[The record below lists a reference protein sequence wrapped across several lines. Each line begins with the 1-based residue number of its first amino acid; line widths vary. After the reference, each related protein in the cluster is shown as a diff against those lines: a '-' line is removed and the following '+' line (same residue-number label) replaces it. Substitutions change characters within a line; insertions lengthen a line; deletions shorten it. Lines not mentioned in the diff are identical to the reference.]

1 LHKKRCQSKRPDHGR
16 QMDAFF
22 HPGSI
27 AVVGASNR
35 RNIGNFVVTN
45 LLAGFKGR
53 IYPVNPNHKEI
64 EGLPCFSS
72 IVDIPHPIDLAIILV
87 PASSVPSVLEA
98 CATKGI
104 RRVIIESA
112 GFAEIGEDGLALQD
126 QCVAIAKQNGMRI
139 WGPNCMGIVDVHRRY
154 FFTFMHPAVREE
166 GLLPGRISL
175 IVQSGMM
182 SAIFLAEL
190 GRRGIGVAKACSIG
204 NRADVDE
211 CDVLEY
217 LLKDPDTDVI
227 ALYSES
233 IPRGRLF
240 AQMAQRSTKPIVLLK
255 GGKSEAG
262 ALAAKSHTYSLSGN
276 ARLLNSVLELSGV
289 TLADGIY
296 QMMDLANALA
306 TIPHVDPACRTAIL
320 TLSGGAGVLACD
332 ALEGRG
338 IPVAQLSEQTKKT
351 LGEVFPVWMP
361 VSNPIDLFPTMGLH
375 GRDIA
380 FNRTISAVLEDPNV
394 DVLLIHFVA
403 GLDEDILDLDTLKK
417 RADRSGKVVFFWLM
431 GRQEGG
437 KRFRQKAR
445 TLGIPVHEDISR
457 VAECLWAVSRFSG
470 HKSGP
475 RKVDASATPSSAS
488 VPKKPPFPS
497 SEKIWDEFDSKKF
510 LSRWKI
516 PVVEEKLVTGLNEA
530 WKTAQQMGL
539 PVVLKGLMPGE
550 THKTEHGLVRLG
562 IMDKPLLE
570 AAFHHIQEKLDHR
583 GRILIQ
589 KEVKSDYE
597 LIAGFIRDDQF
608 GPCVMFGLGGI
619 LSELEPDVVFAM
631 APLDKG
637 CALKLIGRIRSKRL
651 LQGFRGMTP
660 LKEDAMAEILVN
672 LGNLGIACREIE
684 QIDINPLAVS
694 KGTLLAVDANVIL
707 KA

>member
-1 LHKKRCQSKRPDHGR
+1 
-16 QMDAFF
+16 MDAFF

-380 FNRTISAVLEDPNV
+380 FNRTISAVLEDSNV

>member
-1 LHKKRCQSKRPDHGR
+1 
-16 QMDAFF
+16 MDAFF

-53 IYPVNPNHKEI
+53 IYPVNPNYKEI

-72 IVDIPHPIDLAIILV
+72 IVDIPHPIDMAIILV

-190 GRRGIGVAKACSIG
+190 GRRDIGVAKACSIG

-417 RADRSGKVVFFWLM
+417 RADRFGKVVFFWLM

-457 VAECLWAVSRFSG
+457 VAECLCAVSRFSG

-516 PVVEEKLVTGLNEA
+516 PVVEEKLVNGLNEA

-562 IMDKPLLE
+562 IMNKPLLE

-597 LIAGFIRDDQF
+597 LIAGFIRDGQF

-619 LSELEPDVVFAM
+619 FSELEPDVVFAM

-672 LGNLGIACREIE
+672 LGNSGIACPEIE

>member
-1 LHKKRCQSKRPDHGR
+1 
-16 QMDAFF
+16 MDAFF

-53 IYPVNPNHKEI
+53 IYPVNPNYKEI

-72 IVDIPHPIDLAIILV
+72 IVDIPHPIDMAIILV

-190 GRRGIGVAKACSIG
+190 GRRDIGVAKACSIG

-227 ALYSES
+227 ALYLES
-233 IPRGRLF
+233 ILRGRLF

-417 RADRSGKVVFFWLM
+417 RADRFGKVVFFWLM
-431 GRQEGG
+431 GRQEGT

-457 VAECLWAVSRFSG
+457 VAECLCAVSRFSG

-516 PVVEEKLVTGLNEA
+516 PVVEEKLVNGLNEA

-562 IMDKPLLE
+562 IMNKPLLE

-597 LIAGFIRDDQF
+597 LIAGFIRDGQF

-619 LSELEPDVVFAM
+619 FSELEPDVVFAM

-672 LGNLGIACREIE
+672 LGNSGIACPEIE

>member
-1 LHKKRCQSKRPDHGR
+1 
-16 QMDAFF
+16 MDAFF

-53 IYPVNPNHKEI
+53 IYPVNPNYKEI

-72 IVDIPHPIDLAIILV
+72 IVDIPHPIDMAIILV

-126 QCVAIAKQNGMRI
+126 QCVVIAKQNGMRI

-417 RADRSGKVVFFWLM
+417 RADRFGKVVFFWLM
-431 GRQEGG
+431 GRQEGT

-457 VAECLWAVSRFSG
+457 VAECLCAVSRFSG

-516 PVVEEKLVTGLNEA
+516 PVVEEKLVNGLNEA

-562 IMDKPLLE
+562 IMNKPLLE

-597 LIAGFIRDDQF
+597 LIAGFIRDGQF

-619 LSELEPDVVFAM
+619 FSELEPDVVFAM

-672 LGNLGIACREIE
+672 LGNSGIACPEIE